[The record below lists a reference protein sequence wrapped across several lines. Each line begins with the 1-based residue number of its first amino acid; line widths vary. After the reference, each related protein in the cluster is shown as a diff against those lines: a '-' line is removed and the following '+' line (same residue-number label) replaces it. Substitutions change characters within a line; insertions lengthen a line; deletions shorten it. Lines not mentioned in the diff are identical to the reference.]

1 METVL
6 WILLYTALGLLGAFF
21 LLVLFILC
29 VALAV
34 DPKKEYE
41 NDSRFY
47 RGMIRL
53 ITALIVF
60 FCHIRVHATGAEKLP
75 DEPFLLVCNHRSNF
89 DPILTWWAYS
99 KPRFIFISKES
110 NLRIPFFGRYVHR
123 VRFLPIDREDPRKAM
138 TTIRRAAELMAQ
150 DGVCV
155 GVYPEGTRSKTGE
168 LLPFHAGVFKIAQK
182 AGAPV
187 VVTAIRGVENVH
199 RNAPWRAT
207 DVWLDVLEVIPAETV
222 KAQRSTALS
231 DYVRERMAPL
241 VDEKEKGR

>member
-34 DPKKEYE
+34 DPKKDYE

-110 NLRIPFFGRYVHR
+110 NLRIPF
-123 VRFLPIDREDPRKAM
+123 
-138 TTIRRAAELMAQ
+138 
-150 DGVCV
+150 
-155 GVYPEGTRSKTGE
+155 
-168 LLPFHAGVFKIAQK
+168 
-182 AGAPV
+182 
-187 VVTAIRGVENVH
+187 
-199 RNAPWRAT
+199 
-207 DVWLDVLEVIPAETV
+207 
-222 KAQRSTALS
+222 
-231 DYVRERMAPL
+231 
-241 VDEKEKGR
+241 